1 MRTSILLP
9 AIAFSMMASAALA
22 EECDRNDQTQ
32 TGMNICAG
40 ADYAASD
47 AKLNEAYGEIMR
59 RLSESADAKK
69 LLQESQRAWIAFRD
83 AECKFSASRVDGGSV
98 YPMILAMCLTGVTNA
113 RVEQLGTYLKCGE
126 GDLSCP
132 VPGR

>member
-1 MRTSILLP
+1 MRLEILLS
-9 AIAFSMMASAALA
+9 AIACSMVASVALA

-32 TGMNICAG
+32 TGMDICAG

-47 AKLNEAYGEIMR
+47 AKLNKAYGEIIK
-59 RLSESADAKK
+59 RLSDNADAKK

-83 AECKFSASRVDGGSV
+83 AECKFSATGVDSGSV
-98 YPMILAMCLTGVTNA
+98 YPMILVMCLKDVTDT
-113 RVEQLGTYLKCGE
+113 RVEQLGVYLKCAE

-132 VPGR
+132 APAK